1 MNEIREV
8 HHYEDAT
15 STNNTAMFGVFIVA
29 LVAILGI
36 GLAMWQPW
44 AASAAVPTSETTI
57 IERQNEPGNTT
68 IINPPDNNT
77 TIVNP
82 PASEPSKTE
91 ININEGASGTTGSE
105 GNEGSENGAEN
116 KIGG

>member
-8 HHYEDAT
+8 HHYDDVN
-15 STNNTAMFGVFIVA
+15 SSNNTALFGIFIVA

-44 AASAAVPTSETTI
+44 AASPAPSTSETTI
-57 IERQNEPGNTT
+57 IERPSEPG
-68 IINPPDNNT
+68 NT

-82 PASEPSKTE
+82 PDTTIINPPAEQPSKTE
-91 ININEGASGTTGSE
+91 ININEPPVGGTTG
-105 GNEGSENGAEN
+105 EGSGGAET
-116 KIGG
+116 GLTGS